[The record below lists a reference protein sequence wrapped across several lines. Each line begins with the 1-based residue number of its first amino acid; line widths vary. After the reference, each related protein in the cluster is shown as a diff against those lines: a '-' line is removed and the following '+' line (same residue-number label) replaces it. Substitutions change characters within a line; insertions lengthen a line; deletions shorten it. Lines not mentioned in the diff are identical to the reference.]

1 MSTTVL
7 HAPGGVI
14 IYITQNKKIGV
25 FCEAVSSDG
34 AIGHFDPPEGWS
46 GSFFGLIKEA
56 LSSMRRSQRLRNLA
70 LASIREA
77 GLSAKM
83 SPHRIDVEDPATG
96 EHLGCVWVDNDHH
109 SVKVMRSYLKPRVRP
124 STRLHLALVR
134 GGILPVWCPNRIAV
148 IPCFGSTLRA

>member
-7 HAPGGVI
+7 RTPEGI
-14 IYITQNKKIGV
+14 TLYITRKNRGGV
-25 FCEAVSSDG
+25 FCEAVSPDG

-46 GSFFGLIKEA
+46 GNALDLIDEV
-56 LSSMRRSQRLRNLA
+56 LSSMRRSRRLRNLA

-83 SPHRIDVEDPATG
+83 SPYGIDVEDPATG

-109 SVKVMRSYLKPRVRP
+109 SVKVMRSYLKYYLRP

-148 IPCFGSTLRA
+148 IPCLGHTLSA

>member
-14 IYITQNKKIGV
+14 IYITQNEKIGV

-46 GSFFGLIKEA
+46 GSFLGLIKEA

-83 SPHRIDVEDPATG
+83 SPHGIDVEDPATG
-96 EHLGCVWVDNDHH
+96 EHLGCVWVDNEHH
-109 SVKVMRSYLKPRVRP
+109 SVKVMRSYLKHRLRP

>member
-1 MSTTVL
+1 MSTTTIRT
-7 HAPGGVI
+7 PEGVV
-14 IYITQNKKIGV
+14 YITRNKKIGV

-34 AIGHFDPPEGWS
+34 AIGYFDPPKSWS
-46 GSFFGLIKEA
+46 GSLLDCIEEA
-56 LSSMRRSQRLRNLA
+56 LSSMRRSRRLRNLA

-83 SPHRIDVEDPATG
+83 SPYGIDVEDPATG
-96 EHLGCVWVDNDHH
+96 EHLGCIWVDNQHH
-109 SVKVMRSYLKPRVRP
+109 SVKVMRSYLKYYLRP

-148 IPCFGSTLRA
+148 IPCLGHTLSA

>member
-1 MSTTVL
+1 MSTTTIRT
-7 HAPGGVI
+7 PEGVV
-14 IYITQNKKIGV
+14 YITRNKKIGV

-83 SPHRIDVEDPATG
+83 SPHGIDVEDPATG

>member
-1 MSTTVL
+1 MSTTTIRT
-7 HAPGGVI
+7 PEGVV
-14 IYITQNKKIGV
+14 YITRNEKI
-25 FCEAVSSDG
+25 
-34 AIGHFDPPEGWS
+34 
-46 GSFFGLIKEA
+46 GLIKEA

-70 LASIREA
+70 IASIREA

-83 SPHRIDVEDPATG
+83 SPHGIDVEDPATG

-124 STRLHLALVR
+124 STGLHLALVR

-148 IPCFGSTLRA
+148 VPCFGSTLRA